1 MNKENRKM
9 AQQRRAEERKKRE
22 RKRKIRRFLSYFIP
36 SAAVLALVAV
46 LIFDSVRNSQEVS
59 AEEETSQEAS
69 AEDTSE
75 DTSEE
80 TTEDTADDTAS
91 DSQEGSRELSTDTSL
106 TVADGDTVNIDYVG
120 TVDGVEFDGGSTN
133 GAGTDLVIGSGSY
146 IDDFEDQLIGA
157 HPGDEVQV
165 EVTFPEDYGSQ
176 DLAGKDAVFSVTV
189 NGIYQ

>member
-69 AEDTSE
+69 TEDTSG
-75 DTSEE
+75 D
-80 TTEDTADDTAS
+80 TTE
-91 DSQEGSRELSTDTSL
+91 DTSL
-106 TVADGDTVNIDYVG
+106 TVADGDTVKIDYVG

-133 GAGTDLVIGSGSY
+133 GTGTDLVIGSGSY

-165 EVTFPEDYGSQ
+165 EVTFPDDYGSQ
-176 DLAGKDAVFSVTV
+176 DLAGKDAVFAVTI

>member
-1 MNKENRKM
+1 MPDSRPAVPDLPNTFRIAPPSFVRSEGMAPPSLILECSIHTHVRQPKKFLFPVTILTHFSFIVERNHKLCKGREYRK
-9 AQQRRAEERKKRE
+9 
-22 RKRKIRRFLSYFIP
+22 
-36 SAAVLALVAV
+36 
-46 LIFDSVRNSQEVS
+46 EVS

-69 AEDTSE
+69 AEDTSG
-75 DTSEE
+75 D
-80 TTEDTADDTAS
+80 TTE
-91 DSQEGSRELSTDTSL
+91 DTSL

-133 GAGTDLVIGSGSY
+133 GTGTDLVIGSGSY

-165 EVTFPEDYGSQ
+165 EVTFPDDYGSQ
-176 DLAGKDAVFSVTV
+176 DLAGKDAVFAVTI

>member
-1 MNKENRKM
+1 M
-9 AQQRRAEERKKRE
+9 
-22 RKRKIRRFLSYFIP
+22 
-36 SAAVLALVAV
+36 LALVAV

-69 AEDTSE
+69 TEDTSGDTTEDTSGDASGDTTEDTANDAADDTSE
-75 DTSEE
+75 DTSEG
-80 TTEDTADDTAS
+80 TADDTS
-91 DSQEGSRELSTDTSL
+91 DSQENTGELSTDTSL

-133 GAGTDLVIGSGSY
+133 GTGTDLVIGSGSY

-165 EVTFPEDYGSQ
+165 EVTFPDDYGSQ
-176 DLAGKDAVFSVTV
+176 DLAGKDAVFAVTI

>member
-1 MNKENRKM
+1 MAPPSLILECSIHTHVRQPKKILFPVTILTHFSFIVERNHKLCKGREYRK
-9 AQQRRAEERKKRE
+9 
-22 RKRKIRRFLSYFIP
+22 
-36 SAAVLALVAV
+36 
-46 LIFDSVRNSQEVS
+46 EVS

-69 AEDTSE
+69 TEDTSE
-75 DTSEE
+75 G
-80 TTEDTADDTAS
+80 TADDTS
-91 DSQEGSRELSTDTSL
+91 DSQENTGELSTDTSL

-133 GAGTDLVIGSGSY
+133 GTGTDLVIGSGSY

-165 EVTFPEDYGSQ
+165 EVTFPDDYGSQ
-176 DLAGKDAVFSVTV
+176 DLAGKDAVFAVTV

>member
-1 MNKENRKM
+1 MPDSRPAVPDLPNTFRSVPPSFVRSEGMAPPSLILECSIHTHVRQPKKFLFPVTILTHFSFIVERNHKLCKGREYRK
-9 AQQRRAEERKKRE
+9 
-22 RKRKIRRFLSYFIP
+22 
-36 SAAVLALVAV
+36 
-46 LIFDSVRNSQEVS
+46 EVS

-69 AEDTSE
+69 TEDTSG
-75 DTSEE
+75 D
-80 TTEDTADDTAS
+80 TTE
-91 DSQEGSRELSTDTSL
+91 DTSL

-133 GAGTDLVIGSGSY
+133 GTGTDLVIGSGSY

-165 EVTFPEDYGSQ
+165 EVTFPDDYGSQ
-176 DLAGKDAVFSVTV
+176 DLAGKDAVFAVTI